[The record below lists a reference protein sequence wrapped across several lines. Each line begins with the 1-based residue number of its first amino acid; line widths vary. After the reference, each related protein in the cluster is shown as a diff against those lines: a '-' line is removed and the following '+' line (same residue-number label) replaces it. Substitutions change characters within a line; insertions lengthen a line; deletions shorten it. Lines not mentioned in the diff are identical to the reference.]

1 MADKSVECSYE
12 LCPGIELECEG
23 TYREGRQG
31 TRAQPFDRFP
41 EPDEPDTII
50 EFHCYLDGEEV
61 DVEGIFAGSG
71 LNKDGRMIYIS
82 HAELVEERLLEDG
95 RGG

>member
-1 MADKSVECSYE
+1 MADVSCSYE

-23 TYREGRQG
+23 TYRQG

-61 DVEGIFAGSG
+61 DIDGIFAGSG

-82 HAELVEERLLEDG
+82 HAELVEEKLLEEG